1 MKNKTQ
7 KVVEKVVDSYRKA
20 GKLMAKAER
29 NNMELNSW
37 MNQDTFDDTADAI
50 EAAYNAGKF
59 DNIPES
65 ELDEL
70 MEKYGATDIY
80 HLLASYFNKTGKIIN
95 VEQD

>member
-20 GKLMAKAER
+20 GKMMAKAER
-29 NNMELNSW
+29 NNTELNSW
-37 MNQDTFDDTADAI
+37 LNQDTFDSTADAI
-50 EAAYNAGKF
+50 EAAYKEGKL
-59 DNIPES
+59 DNVPQS

-70 MEKYGATDIY
+70 MEQYGATDIY

-95 VEQD
+95 VEAD

>member
-50 EAAYNAGKF
+50 EAAYNAGNF